1 MGSVIESVR
10 AFINTCPY
18 LDEWDALVGVTY
30 LPEDTKTY
38 AVEASIT
45 DKPVEKRYLD
55 GSMVKRFNFTFVSRE
70 YFGAD
75 NVENMDVA
83 EFYEHFSEWL
93 EECDRNGIL
102 PELPEGKETR
112 HIEALTN
119 GYVFDQTETKAQY
132 QIQCRLTYYQK
143 AGGSN

>member
-1 MGSVIESVR
+1 MSSVIESVR

-45 DKPVEKRYLD
+45 DNPVVKRYLD
-55 GSMVKRFNFTFVSRE
+55 GSAVKRFNFTFVSRE

-75 NVENMDVA
+75 KVENMDVA

-93 EECDRNGIL
+93 EECDRKGLL
-102 PELPEGKETR
+102 PELPEGKEAR
-112 HIEALTN
+112 HIEVLTN

-132 QIQCRLTYYQK
+132 QIQCRLTYFHK
-143 AGGSN
+143 LGGN